1 MISVETRYIAPS
13 DPSLPAFALRITRLV
28 DSYMIWIGTTE
39 LAPDA
44 VEKAPELGRLCKDW
58 ACAMPPKNQGQVGA
72 ATSLYR
78 TSTSDESLSMA
89 QRLARRFGK
98 QMLVSVD
105 GDKERMLEM
114 EKAVVGVLKSM

>member
-1 MISVETRYIAPS
+1 MENIRCTWTKEIPQNTTLKQTSMISVETRYIAPS

-58 ACAMPPKNQGQVGA
+58 ACAMPPKTVCRVIEFM
-72 ATSLYR
+72 T
-78 TSTSDESLSMA
+78 TD
-89 QRLARRFGK
+89 
-98 QMLVSVD
+98 
-105 GDKERMLEM
+105 
-114 EKAVVGVLKSM
+114 